1 MVEDFADEELEGG
14 QPQDADQD
22 IDEWREGDEIT
33 DAEEGFLKGFEEDN
47 PEEEER

>member
-1 MVEDFADEELEGG
+1 MAEDFADEELEGG
-14 QPQDADQD
+14 QPLDSENED

-47 PEEEER
+47 PEEEK